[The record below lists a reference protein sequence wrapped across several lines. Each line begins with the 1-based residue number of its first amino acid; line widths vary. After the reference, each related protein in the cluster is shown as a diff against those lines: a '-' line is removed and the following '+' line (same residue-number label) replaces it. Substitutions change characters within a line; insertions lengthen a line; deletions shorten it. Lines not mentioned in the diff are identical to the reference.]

1 MCNCMITAWWFPEI
15 FKSLISGT
23 SECYFTWKRDFTDAI
38 IVRILRWEDDP
49 RLLSWALNAVNKKD
63 PYKKD
68 AERNLTTNKRKCNV
82 ATEAERKGNEIWK
95 GSPAKE
101 CRWSPEN
108 RNDKRRLFLRTSKGT
123 ILVYNTLISLLQD
136 SCLDFLRRHN
146 RKKCS
151 YGKYKRD
158 IKLYIQ

>member
-1 MCNCMITAWWFPEI
+1 MMVPRDIKI
-15 FKSLISGT
+15 LIPGT

-49 RLLSWALNAVNKKD
+49 RLLSWALNAINKD

-68 AERNLTTNKRKCNV
+68 TERNLTTKKRKCDV
-82 ATEAERKGNEIWK
+82 ATEAEREKAMRYGK

-108 RNDKRRLFLRTSKGT
+108 RNDERSLFLRASKGT
-123 ILVYNTLISLLQD
+123 MPDNTLISLL
-136 SCLDFLRRHN
+136 
-146 RKKCS
+146 
-151 YGKYKRD
+151 
-158 IKLYIQ
+158 